1 MTCLVERVEKL
12 RDKRRSLAR
21 STKNT
26 LETEPVEVADK
37 ATCTGAESERISP
50 EVPLESDDRGR
61 KHTRPDEG
69 QSGLST
75 RKTRI
80 EEGQKLSM
88 EQHSPVH
95 HELRLGRLQLR
106 CGRHVIDA
114 DGEATVA
121 DEARRQLGQP
131 VHAACCHL
139 RGEVRH

>member
-12 RDKRRSLAR
+12 RDERRTLAR

-80 EEGQKLSM
+80 EEGQTGN
-88 EQHSPVH
+88 HDH
-95 HELRLGRLQLR
+95 DHGRGHE
-106 CGRHVIDA
+106 
-114 DGEATVA
+114 
-121 DEARRQLGQP
+121 DEGLVTGVVPLVQVL
-131 VHAACCHL
+131 CH
-139 RGEVRH
+139 